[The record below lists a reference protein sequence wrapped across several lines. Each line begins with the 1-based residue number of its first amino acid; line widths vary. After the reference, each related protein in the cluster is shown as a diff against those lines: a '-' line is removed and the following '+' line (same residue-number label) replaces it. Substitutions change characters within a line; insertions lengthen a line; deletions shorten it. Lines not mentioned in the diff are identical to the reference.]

1 MGKEDKHPACLYV
14 CVFEFVVRAS
24 KQVAAM
30 TVMVTVVM
38 VMMGVVEKEKE
49 GERRGG
55 GEGNGLARQ
64 TNCCWGKLRTSRVCT
79 KRVVCN
85 EQRCSQNR
93 QNNKRKTGAIP
104 QQLSG

>member
-49 GERRGG
+49 GERRGKWV
-55 GEGNGLARQ
+55 GEAD
-64 TNCCWGKLRTSRVCT
+64 KLLLGQVEDKSSLYKEGCM
-79 KRVVCN
+79 
-85 EQRCSQNR
+85 Q
-93 QNNKRKTGAIP
+93 
-104 QQLSG
+104 

>member
-55 GEGNGLARQ
+55 GRGKWVGEADKLLLGQVEDKSSLYKEGCMQ
-64 TNCCWGKLRTSRVCT
+64 
-79 KRVVCN
+79 
-85 EQRCSQNR
+85 
-93 QNNKRKTGAIP
+93 
-104 QQLSG
+104 